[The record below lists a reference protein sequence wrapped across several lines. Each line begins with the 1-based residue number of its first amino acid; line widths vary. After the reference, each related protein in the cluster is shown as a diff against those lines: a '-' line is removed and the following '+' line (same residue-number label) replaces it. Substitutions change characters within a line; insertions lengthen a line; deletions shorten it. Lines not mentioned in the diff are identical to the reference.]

1 MNILRNEQAYSN
13 GGGVFSLQIRRPG
26 LIDGIFE
33 KEDHAFGPLS
43 RIDHEKIGQGATIRM
58 HEHINDEILN
68 YMWQGEMLHEDST
81 GLMEKQTKSLRYR
94 LWSAIHLGC
103 M

>member
-13 GGGVFSLQIRRPG
+13 GGGVFFLKIRRPG

-43 RIDHEKIGQGATIRM
+43 RINHAIGQIPYAKLPLN
-58 HEHINDEILN
+58 HEQPT
-68 YMWQGEMLHEDST
+68 W
-81 GLMEKQTKSLRYR
+81 
-94 LWSAIHLGC
+94 LGC
-103 M
+103 TIKVVFKNEDKSKLFH